1 VEEFLSLIKN
11 SNIII
16 TGTSSGIGKE
26 LAIKFLKQGNTVW
39 GCARNRSTI
48 NKNNYFHKKL
58 DLSDTKQIK
67 KWIDEVEKESNKKV
81 DVLISNAAVF
91 TRKLNPLDSFD
102 AISETIKVNLIAPML
117 MTNMIS
123 KFMIQ
128 NKKGLIV
135 LFSSAAAIISDLKL
149 PISLTIGTSSY
160 ASSKAGLETF
170 GQILRKELEK
180 FNIKVATIRVLHTP
194 TKLSDK
200 LSIKEVKILKSKFKS
215 DKFGNPEKIFKEI
228 NKLYDL
234 KKISKNNLFSDEL
247 KND

>member
-1 VEEFLSLIKN
+1 MIKN

-26 LAIKFLKQGNTVW
+26 LAIKFLNQGNTVW
-39 GCARNRSTI
+39 GCARNGSTI

-58 DLSDTKQIK
+58 DLSNTNQIK
-67 KWIDEVEKESNKKV
+67 KWVDEVESKTNKKI
-81 DVLISNAAVF
+81 DIFISNAAVF

-117 MTNMIS
+117 ITNMIS

-135 LFSSAAAIISDLKL
+135 LFSSAAAVINNLKL

-160 ASSKAGLETF
+160 AASKSGLETF
-170 GQILRKELEK
+170 GHIVRKELEK
-180 FNIKVATIRVLHTP
+180 FNVKVSTIRVLHAP
-194 TKLSDK
+194 TRLSEKLSK
-200 LSIKEVKILKSKFKS
+200 EEVKVLKSKFKS
-215 DKFGNPEKIFKEI
+215 DKFGNPEKIFKKI
-228 NKLYDL
+228 NKLYNL
-234 KKISKNNLFSDEL
+234 KKIPKNNLFSDKL
-247 KND
+247 KK

>member
-1 VEEFLSLIKN
+1 MEEFLSLINN

-39 GCARNRSTI
+39 GCARSKNTI
-48 NKNNYFHKKL
+48 NKHNYFHKEL
-58 DLSDTKQIK
+58 DLSDSNQVN
-67 KWIDEVEKESNKKV
+67 KWISHVESQTNKKI
-81 DVLISNAAVF
+81 DIFISNAAVF

-135 LFSSAAAIISDLKL
+135 LFSSATAVNNDLKL

-200 LSIKEVKILKSKFKS
+200 LSKKEVKILKSKFKS

-228 NKLYDL
+228 NKLYKL
-234 KKISKNNLFSDEL
+234 KKIPKNNLFSDEL
-247 KND
+247 KK